1 MKVPT
6 VLVTGAAGF
15 IGRRLIAALSESES
29 RTKIIGLDRRQ
40 DIPECDRQV
49 VCDLTQPY
57 TLPTLQALEPIDYVV
72 HLAAQSHV
80 HFSLSRPDLYVQDNV
95 LGTSNLIQ
103 ALASHPSVKRFILV
117 SSCEVYGNTHTPA
130 KESHAL
136 RPRTPYAASKLAQ
149 ETFALSAIEHQGLP
163 TVVCR
168 LFNNYGQGQ
177 QGNRLIPRI
186 MQALEQ
192 DRPFELTGD
201 GSQVRDWIA
210 VEDTCRALI
219 RILLSPDV
227 STGDIFN
234 ITTEEVCSVAQIIEL
249 CELASNKSILI
260 RRAQKDSGHLEV
272 STGDASR
279 LRAAT
284 GWRASLDL
292 KSFIRSIVDQNGRAN

>member
-6 VLVTGAAGF
+6 ALVTGAAGF
-15 IGRRLIAALSESES
+15 IGRHLIAALSESP
-29 RTKIIGLDRRQ
+29 RTKIIGLDRRP
-40 DIPECDRQV
+40 DIPECDRHV
-49 VCDLTQPY
+49 VCDLTQPH

-95 LGTSNLIQ
+95 LGTSNLIE
-103 ALASHPSVKRFILV
+103 ALASHRSIKRFILV
-117 SSCEVYGNTHTPA
+117 SSCEVYGNTQTLA
-130 KESHAL
+130 KESHVL

-163 TVVCR
+163 TVVGR
-168 LFNNYGQGQ
+168 LFNNYGRGQ
-177 QGNRLIPRI
+177 QANRLIPRI
-186 MQALEQ
+186 MQALEH

-227 STGDIFN
+227 STGDILN
-234 ITTEEVCSVAQIIEL
+234 INSEEVYSVAQLIEL
-249 CELASNKSILI
+249 CEVASKKSMLV
-260 RRAQKDSGHLEV
+260 RRMQKDTGHLEV

-279 LRAAT
+279 LRAVT

-292 KSFIRSIVDQNGRAN
+292 KSFIRSIVDENGRAD